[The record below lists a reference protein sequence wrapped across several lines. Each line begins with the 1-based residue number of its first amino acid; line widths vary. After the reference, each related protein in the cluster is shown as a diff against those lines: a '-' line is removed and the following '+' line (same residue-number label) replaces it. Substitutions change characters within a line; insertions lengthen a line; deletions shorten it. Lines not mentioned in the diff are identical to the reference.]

1 MDTTYTMETRIS
13 SYEVGPSRRLRP
25 SVALMLMQEAA
36 GLHLEG
42 DGLSYERMRQSGAV
56 FLLVRE
62 AVRAARW
69 PGYGERVAVRTWFE
83 RTAGARFL
91 RGFRFTGKA
100 GEELLAA
107 QSVWVLADPRSHRV
121 LRPKEFPF
129 TLPEAG
135 EGAPVEERRLRLPS
149 GAAPAGVREVRLSDI
164 DCNGHMNNAVY
175 ADLLC
180 DYFPGG
186 LGNRELSAFQIDY
199 EAEATRGERI
209 ELAAAPAPEGGALLA
224 GAAEGRRCF
233 TGWAL
238 AE

>member
-13 SYEVGPSRRLRP
+13 SYEVGPNRRLRP

-36 GLHLEG
+36 GLHLEC
-42 DGLSYERMRQSGAV
+42 DGLSYERMRKSGVV

-69 PGYGERVAVRTWFE
+69 PGYGERVTVCTWFE

-91 RGFRFTGKA
+91 RGFRFADEAGK
-100 GEELLAA
+100 ELLAA
-107 QSVWVLADPRSHRV
+107 QSVWVIADPRSHRV

-129 TLPEAG
+129 VLPEAG
-135 EGAPVEERRLRLPS
+135 EGAPVEERRLRLPE
-149 GAAPAGVREVRLSDI
+149 GAAPAGAREVRLSDI
-164 DCNGHMNNAVY
+164 DCNGHMNNAIY

-186 LGNRELSAFQIDY
+186 LKNREFSAFQIDY
-199 EAEATRGERI
+199 EAETTQGERI

-224 GAAEGRRCF
+224 GAVEGRRCF
-233 TGWAL
+233 IGWAL
-238 AE
+238 AK